1 MSKILRL
8 INDEKKNLTISIAK
22 GCGNNFDGCAE
33 IDVGHC
39 ETGADYC
46 GNYDYAACS
55 GGSVDD
61 CRNIDNSACLEKH
74 FDLCTTNDCTFCAEA
89 EKYDF
94 EG

>member
-1 MSKILRL
+1 MRKILRL

-22 GCGNNFDGCAE
+22 GCQTSYDLCDT
-33 IDVGHC
+33 IDVAYC
-39 ETGADYC
+39 ATGADYC
-46 GNYDYAACS
+46 GVEDYAACA

-74 FDLCTTNDCTFCAEA
+74 FDQCTTNDCTFCAEA